1 MTKQD
6 YRDMWVFLEQEQ
18 GQVLPVSLE
27 LLCEAR
33 KLCDAAGEKLWA
45 VAVCMK

>member
-33 KLCDAAGEKLWA
+33 KL
-45 VAVCMK
+45 